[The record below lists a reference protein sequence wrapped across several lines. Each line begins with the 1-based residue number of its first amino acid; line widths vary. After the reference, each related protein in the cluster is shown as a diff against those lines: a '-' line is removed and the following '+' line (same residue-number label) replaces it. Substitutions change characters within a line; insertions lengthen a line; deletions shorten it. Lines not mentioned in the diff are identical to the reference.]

1 MANEVCVCLPNQ
13 WLALSYDASF
23 LGWKECK
30 CNMGWV
36 LRDRTGVLIAMT
48 GQVVRDLFNV
58 LFVEV
63 WAIVVSLQVKS
74 SIVQLSFMVET
85 DNLTKVQLLIYKE
98 KIVNTSEI
106 CGGGNSV
113 HENAT
118 RYLVSSHSTISE
130 FGG

>member
-1 MANEVCVCLPNQ
+1 
-13 WLALSYDASF
+13 
-23 LGWKECK
+23 
-30 CNMGWV
+30 
-36 LRDRTGVLIAMT
+36 
-48 GQVVRDLFNV
+48 
-58 LFVEV
+58 
-63 WAIVVSLQVKS
+63 
-74 SIVQLSFMVET
+74 MVET